1 MPAKVCLLRF
11 HINLYIGR
19 ECGVTM
25 KIVVLAGGLSPER
38 DVSLSSGSL
47 IANALIE
54 NGHGVAL
61 MDLYMGTGA
70 ENGLDAMFFDKSS
83 GKKFTYSVPKSE
95 PDLDAL
101 RKEID
106 NNGAL
111 IGRNV
116 IELCRYA
123 DIVFIALH
131 GDIGENGQLQ
141 ATFDTLGIRYTG
153 TGYAGSLLAMD
164 KDIAKRLMVQ
174 SGIPTPEWMLF
185 DTETDDEAL
194 AYEKIGV
201 PCVVKPC
208 GCGSSV
214 GVSIINERAEME
226 KALTYAKKYERHVLI
241 EKMVKGREF
250 SVGVLGG
257 KALPVIE
264 IIPNEGF
271 YDYANKYQPGF
282 ATETCPAE
290 IPDDTVRMM
299 QASALKAHETL
310 KLGFYSRIDFLLDAE
325 NRCWCL
331 EANTLPGMTPT
342 SLLPQEAKA
351 AGISYNELCEKIAR
365 AAV

>member
-1 MPAKVCLLRF
+1 MR
-11 HINLYIGR
+11 
-19 ECGVTM
+19 
-25 KIVVLAGGLSPER
+25 IVVLAGGLSPER

-47 IANALIE
+47 IANALME
-54 NGHGVAL
+54 NGHEVAL
-61 MDLYMGTGA
+61 VDLYRGTDVVGNMRA
-70 ENGLDAMFFDKSS
+70 LFFNGES
-83 GKKFTYSVPKSE
+83 GKRFEYNVPAEE
-95 PDLDAL
+95 PDLKAL
-101 RKEID
+101 ALETD
-106 NNGAL
+106 NDGAL
-111 IGRNV
+111 IGKNV
-116 IELCRYA
+116 LELCKFA
-123 DIVFIALH
+123 DVAFIALH
-131 GDIGENGQLQ
+131 GSIGENGQLQ
-141 ATFDTLGIRYTG
+141 AVFDTFGIKYTG

-164 KDIAKRLMVQ
+164 KDISKRLMARGGVL
-174 SGIPTPEWMLF
+174 TPEWVMY
-185 DTETDDEAL
+185 DTENGDYETAL
-194 AYEKIGV
+194 SQIGL

-264 IIPNEGF
+264 ITPNEGF

-351 AGISYNELCEKIAR
+351 AGISYNELCEKIAQ